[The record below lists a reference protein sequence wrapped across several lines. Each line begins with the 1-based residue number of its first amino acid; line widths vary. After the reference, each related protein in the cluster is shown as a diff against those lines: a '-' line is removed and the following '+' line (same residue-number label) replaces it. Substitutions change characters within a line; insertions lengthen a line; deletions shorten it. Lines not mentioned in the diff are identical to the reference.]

1 MKKENEILDQVIAD
15 MWGMAIV
22 AFVMSFCF
30 MLVF

>member
-1 MKKENEILDQVIAD
+1 MKKENEILDQVIED

>member
-1 MKKENEILDQVIAD
+1 MKKENEIIDQVIKD